1 MGTDNIAALLASHE
15 SESSFPADVTAASV
29 LAAMQAM
36 TNTQAK
42 NARAAIAAQTAVV
55 NVVTDFGAVGDGT
68 TDDAAA
74 IQSALDA
81 GGVVYFPA
89 KTYKIETALKFDSDT
104 ILFGEPG
111 ATILEG
117 AALDNLMRNK
127 AESTDGGYAAT
138 SNVRII
144 GLTFDGGA
152 YTTDNTL
159 LAFTHADSIS
169 IENCTF
175 RNGYGAYHDIEV
187 NSSRNVV
194 IRGCSFNGSRRS
206 GNNAEQIQLDSLT
219 NRFTY
224 PWGNEG
230 AIDSTPCDNVS
241 IEGCV
246 FDVLTKA
253 IGHHN
258 SVAPK
263 NTKFIGNMI
272 IGSGDRAKGIV
283 MPSANT
289 LLVRGNI
296 FSGVI
301 VAVMSATYVCYA
313 TITDNIFSGGT
324 NGIVLSGGGNIVA
337 GNTFTGLNRP
347 VAIGA
352 AQSVQT
358 INDSNLITGN
368 RADDCVNGFEGAT
381 SNGTSSENIYNG
393 AYSGVFALPPTV
405 VTDAASASVTIT
417 SATDNT
423 RYEYGELSDLT
434 VSALPVSGLFE
445 IVFQS
450 GGTATQ
456 VTLPLNVLLPDGFS
470 VEANT
475 IYDLSVQIYSVGG
488 TTYGLAAIQGWPV
501 PAAAT

>member
-1 MGTDNIAALLASHE
+1 MNLMEAIISAKLGGSGGG
-15 SESSFPADVTAASV
+15 SADVTAASV

-42 NARAAIAAQTAVV
+42 SARTAIAAQTAIV

-74 IQSALDA
+74 IQSALNA

-89 KTYKIETALKFDSDT
+89 KTYKIESPLKFDSNMV
-104 ILFGEPG
+104 LFAEPG

-127 AESTDGGYAAT
+127 AESTDGGYTAT
-138 SNVRII
+138 FNVRII
-144 GLTFDGGA
+144 GLTFDGSTYA
-152 YTTDNTL
+152 TDNTL

-175 RNGYGAYHDIEV
+175 RNGYGNYHDIEV

-224 PWGNEG
+224 PWGTEG
-230 AIDSTPCDNVS
+230 AIDSTPCDNVL

-246 FDVLTKA
+246 FNVTTKV

-263 NTKFIGNMI
+263 NTKFIGNMV
-272 IGSGDRAKGIV
+272 IGSGDSAKGIV
-283 MPSANT
+283 MPSAEK

-296 FSGVI
+296 FSGLI
-301 VAVMSATYVCYA
+301 IAVVCTTYVCYA
-313 TITDNIFSGGT
+313 TITDNIFESGT
-324 NGIVLSGGGNIVA
+324 NGIVLSGGGNIVS

-352 AQSVQT
+352 AQNVQT
-358 INDSNLITGN
+358 INNGNLITGN

-381 SNGTSSENIYNG
+381 SNGTSSENISNG
-393 AYSGVFALPPTV
+393 AYSGVFALPTTV

-417 SATDNT
+417 SASDNT
-423 RYEYGELSDLT
+423 RYEYGELADLT
-434 VSALPVSGLFE
+434 VSALPASGLFE

-456 VTLPLNVLLPDGFS
+456 VTLPANVLLPDGFS

-475 IYDLSVQIYSVGG
+475 IYDLSVQICSVGG

-501 PAAAT
+501 PAT